1 MHRIF
6 GHIKH
11 QRRHL
16 TGIMWNSTSKGH
28 RVALDCARS
37 HQAKDLT
44 RHRVREDDPRQRRH
58 RLAERRCLRHE
69 HDGESESM
77 SSQYN
82 PTTMQCMLEYK
93 YRACC
98 IFDKQVIELSSLQ
111 DHPVNTAHVL
121 VVPKKFDPSL
131 ESRSRII

>member
-16 TGIMWNSTSKGH
+16 TGIMWNSTSKCH

-44 RHRVREDDPRQRRH
+44 RHRVRENDPWQCRH
-58 RLAERRCLRHE
+58 GLAERRRLRHE
-69 HDGESESM
+69 HNRESESVC
-77 SSQYN
+77 S
-82 PTTMQCMLEYK
+82 
-93 YRACC
+93 
-98 IFDKQVIELSSLQ
+98 
-111 DHPVNTAHVL
+111 
-121 VVPKKFDPSL
+121 
-131 ESRSRII
+131 